1 MAFPIER
8 VTPLKLSENFC
19 GFDHSPQMPRFAS
32 AFHPLQTLTVAVMSS
47 GMTFLRATLSIA
59 LLVGCA
65 PATAETPLDDLMSFN
80 DAYRCVPSKDF
91 DALLDGIIQWQANG
105 ETYSGTLAAPSV
117 PAAFREQVGQ
127 PELAIEGN
135 EYRATLP
142 LQGTWQGLPLHSVVV
157 VQWVESESGFY
168 LVFDA
173 TPEQV
178 QAAANKAGFRIPPSG
193 SEYRDEGAIGVNVG
207 VKAYDGRTALYCV
220 DG

>member
-1 MAFPIER
+1 
-8 VTPLKLSENFC
+8 
-19 GFDHSPQMPRFAS
+19 
-32 AFHPLQTLTVAVMSS
+32 
-47 GMTFLRATLSIA
+47 MTFLRATLSIA